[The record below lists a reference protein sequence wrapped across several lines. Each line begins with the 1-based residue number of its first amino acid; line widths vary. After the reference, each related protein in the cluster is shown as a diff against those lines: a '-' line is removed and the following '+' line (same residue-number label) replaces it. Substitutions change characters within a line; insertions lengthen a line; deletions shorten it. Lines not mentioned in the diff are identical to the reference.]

1 MALRE
6 VKKYPDP
13 ILRKKAALVE
23 EIDDGVHAI
32 IQDMFDTMEDEFG
45 VGLAAPQIGISRR
58 IITVSIN
65 EKGFEHLALVNP
77 VIVRAS
83 GETVV
88 SEEGCLSIPRIN
100 ADVERPRKVVVHGTT
115 RNGRAVEI
123 DASGLLAR
131 VLQHEIDHLNG
142 VLFIDRLSE
151 KEKKRTKPEIDDMTH
166 RSAPSSG

>member
-13 ILRKKAALVE
+13 VLRKQAALVE
-23 EIDDGVHAI
+23 EVDNGIHAI

-58 IITVSIN
+58 IITVSIK

-77 VIVRAS
+77 VIVQAS
-83 GETVV
+83 KETVV
-88 SEEGCLSIPRIN
+88 SEEGCLSVPRIN
-100 ADVERPRKVVVHGTT
+100 ADVERSKRVVVHATT
-115 RNGRAVEI
+115 RNGNAVEI

-131 VLQHEIDHLNG
+131 VLQHEIDHLDG

-151 KEKKRTKPEIDDMTH
+151 KEKKRTKPEIDDMMR
-166 RSAPSSG
+166 RSAPASK

>member
-6 VKKYPDP
+6 VKKYPDTV
-13 ILRKKAALVE
+13 LRKQAAPVDT
-23 EIDDGVHAI
+23 IDDGVHAI

-45 VGLAAPQIGISRR
+45 VGLAAPQIGISKR

-65 EKGFEHLALVNP
+65 EKGFEHLSLINP
-77 VIVRAS
+77 EIVHAS
-83 GETVV
+83 KETAV
-88 SEEGCLSIPRIN
+88 SEEGCLSVPRIN
-100 ADVERPRKVVVHGTT
+100 AEVERPRKVVVHGTT
-115 RNGRAVEI
+115 RNGSAVEI

-166 RSAPSSG
+166 RPSPSSR

>member
-13 ILRKKAALVE
+13 LLRKMAALVE
-23 EIDDGVHAI
+23 EIDDGIHTI

-45 VGLAAPQIGISRR
+45 VGLAAPQIGISKR

-65 EKGFEHLALVNP
+65 EKGFEHLALINP
-77 VIVRAS
+77 EIVHAS
-83 GETVV
+83 KETAV

-100 ADVERPRKVVVHGTT
+100 ADVERPREVVVHGTT

-151 KEKKRTKPEIDDMTH
+151 IEKKRTKPEIDDMT
-166 RSAPSSG
+166 RRYASPSR

>member
-13 ILRKKAALVE
+13 VLRKSAALVE
-23 EIDDGVHAI
+23 EIDDGIHTI

-45 VGLAAPQIGISRR
+45 VGLAAPQIGTSKR

-65 EKGFEHLALVNP
+65 EKGFEHLALINP
-77 VIVRAS
+77 KIVHAS
-83 GETVV
+83 KETAV

-115 RNGRAVEI
+115 RNGRAIEI

-151 KEKKRTKPEIDDMTH
+151 IEKKRTKPEIDDMTRH
-166 RSAPSSG
+166 CAPPSR